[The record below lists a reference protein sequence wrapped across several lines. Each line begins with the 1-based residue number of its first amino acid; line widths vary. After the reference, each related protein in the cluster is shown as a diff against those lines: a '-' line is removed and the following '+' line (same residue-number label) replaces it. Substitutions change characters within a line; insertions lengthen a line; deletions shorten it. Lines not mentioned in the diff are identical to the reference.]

1 MNWPLKIY
9 FKKLA
14 TFYVNM
20 ASVVELHLTLQ
31 RAMKKMSNFE
41 KSSKTS
47 KCKTCPK
54 HHANKS
60 AHRN

>member
-14 TFYVNM
+14 IFYVDM

-31 RAMKKMSNFE
+31 RAVKK
-41 KSSKTS
+41 
-47 KCKTCPK
+47 
-54 HHANKS
+54 
-60 AHRN
+60 